1 MPAPIGLYFEE
12 IEIGAVMET
21 RGRTITEADL
31 VQFAGLTGDYNPMH
45 TDAEYMKS
53 SVFGQRIAH
62 GMLTLSYAVGQ
73 AYQLGFMERT
83 VIAFRGLEMKFSLPV
98 FIGDTHPRRT
108 GGARKNRSP
117 PHGRRLGRARRE
129 DRQSGGENRPVG
141 QLDGAAGVQAFGV
154 IFMPVPSPEQPSRTQ
169 HGGFERQREDEGR
182 AAFGLDFRPRF
193 SRHALRRPGGRRPA
207 PDRPRS
213 ARRRG

>member
-1 MPAPIGLYFEE
+1 MPAPIGLYFED

-53 SVFGQRIAH
+53 STFGQRVAH

-98 FIGDTHPRRT
+98 FIGDTLHTELVVREKT
-108 GGARKNRSP
+108 E
-117 PHGRRLGRARRE
+117 ARRMGGGWVVL
-129 DRQSGGENRPVG
+129 DIKIINQAGKTVQSGNWTV
-141 QLDGAAGVQAFGV
+141 LLAFK
-154 IFMPVPSPEQPSRTQ
+154 PS
-169 HGGFERQREDEGR
+169 
-182 AAFGLDFRPRF
+182 A
-193 SRHALRRPGGRRPA
+193 
-207 PDRPRS
+207 
-213 ARRRG
+213 